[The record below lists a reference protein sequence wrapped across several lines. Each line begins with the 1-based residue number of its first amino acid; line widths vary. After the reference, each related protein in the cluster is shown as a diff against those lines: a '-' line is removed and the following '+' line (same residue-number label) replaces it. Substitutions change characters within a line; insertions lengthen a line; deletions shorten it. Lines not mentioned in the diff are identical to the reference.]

1 MFTLQEITAAT
12 QGEWISAGQLPD
24 LKQTFVQE
32 ISIDS
37 RTHPMP
43 GTLFF
48 ALRGERHDG
57 HHYVEDSYRQGTR
70 FFVVEQKG
78 LSKTGFQDLPLA
90 CFCVVKDSLVA
101 LQDLAAMHRR
111 KFSYPVLA
119 ITGSNGKTQIKEWV
133 SQLLSEC
140 FSLVRSPKS
149 FNSQVGVPLSV
160 FKMND
165 AVQLGIFEAGI
176 SLPGEMERLE
186 KIIHPT
192 IGLVANIGDAHQE
205 NFSSLEEKLREKL
218 RLFEHAEVIVYN
230 TDQTFVAEQIRNNPA
245 LSDCVHFTWGE
256 QAEANLRIIPCS
268 IAGKYDLQFQL
279 PQGQTKTFSLQLNA
293 LDYASVQNSFHSLA
307 AAYCV
312 LLGRSCVAPKRFP
325 EAVFRVVLDQMAQL
339 VPVAMRLDLREGVNG
354 CSLINDSYNSDVN
367 SLKIAL
373 DFLQGFRKGQARTV
387 ILSDILQSGMPEK
400 ELYQQLA
407 QMLEQSK
414 VERVIGV
421 GPALIRYAE
430 WFVNMKQVFASTDE
444 LLLRLDRKIFNHEA
458 ILIKGSRSF
467 KFEKISSFLEARTH
481 LTTLEV
487 NLSTLVDNLN
497 YYKRK
502 LKPGV
507 GILVMVKAN
516 AYGHG
521 LHEVSRLLN
530 QHGVDYLGVAFADEG
545 VSLREAGITTP
556 IMVMNPEPGTF
567 EQLLAY
573 NLEPEIYSFDLL
585 RKWNRAL
592 LREGI
597 VDYPIHIKLDT
608 GMHRLGFMQ
617 EDIPELIE
625 RLKQSPGVKP
635 VSVFSHLAAADEPE
649 LENFTQQQF
658 QIFERMSQA
667 MLAEFPVKRHLL
679 NSSGTDRYPDHQYE
693 MVRLGLGFY
702 GVSAVTKEKV
712 KTACSLKST
721 LVQIKNIPA
730 GECIGYACQWKA
742 LSPMQ
747 IGIVP
752 LGYGDGL
759 NRRLSNGVGQVYVAG
774 HHAPIVGNISMDSCM
789 IDLSGLQV
797 KEGDEVEFFGRHI
810 AVETVAERLQT
821 IPYEVWCNVAQRVKR
836 VYYTE

>member
-1 MFTLQEITAAT
+1 MFSLQEIAIAT
-12 QGEWISAGQLPD
+12 RGEWVSSCALTD
-24 LKQTFVQE
+24 LGKVFVQE
-32 ISIDS
+32 VIIDS
-37 RTHPMP
+37 RTHPAP
-43 GTLFF
+43 GSVFF
-48 ALRGERHDG
+48 ALKGERHDG
-57 HHYVEDSYRQGTR
+57 HNYIEDLYRQGMH
-70 FFVVEQKG
+70 FFVVDEKWMQKS
-78 LSKTGFQDLPLA
+78 LWERMPEA
-90 CFCVVKDSLVA
+90 YFCQVKDSLKA

-186 KIIHPT
+186 NIIHPT
-192 IGLVANIGDAHQE
+192 IGLIANIGDAHQE
-205 NFSSLEEKLREKL
+205 NFQSLEEKIAEKL
-218 RLFEHAEVIVYN
+218 RLFEHAEVIIYN
-230 TDQTFVAEQIRNNPA
+230 TDQPFVAQQIRETSA
-245 LSDCVHFTWGE
+245 LKKCIHFTWGE
-256 QAEANLRIIPCS
+256 QEDANMRVLSSS
-268 IAGKYDLQFQL
+268 IEGKYEIQFTL
-279 PQGQTKTFSLQLNA
+279 AQGQKKTFGLQLNA
-293 LDYASVQNSFHSLA
+293 LDFASVQNSFHSLA

-312 LLGRSCVAPKRFP
+312 LLGRSCIAPKRFP
-325 EAVFRVVLDQMAQL
+325 DAVFRVVLDQVSQL

-373 DFLQGFRKGQARTV
+373 DFLQGFRKGQSRTV

-407 QMLEQSK
+407 QMFDHSR

-421 GPALIRYAE
+421 GPALTKYAE
-430 WFVNMKQVFASTDE
+430 LFNNMTQVYPSTDE
-444 LLLRLDRKIFNHEA
+444 LLLRLDRKIFQNEA
-458 ILIKGSRSF
+458 ILIKGSRSY

-487 NLSTLVDNLN
+487 NLSHLVNNLN
-497 YYKRK
+497 YYKGI
-502 LKPGV
+502 LNPGV
-507 GILVMVKAN
+507 GVLVMVKAN

-521 LHEVSRLLN
+521 LHEVARLLN
-530 QHGVDYLGVAFADEG
+530 QHGVNYLGVAFADEG
-545 VSLREAGITTP
+545 VSLREAGVTTP

-567 EQLLAY
+567 EQLVAH
-573 NLEPEIYSFDLL
+573 NLEPEIYSFDIL
-585 RKWNRAL
+585 RKWNHAL

-608 GMHRLGFMQ
+608 GMHRLGFMPA
-617 EDIPELIE
+617 DIPKLIE
-625 RLKQSPGVKP
+625 QLKQSPSVKP
-635 VSVFSHLAAADEPE
+635 ISVFSHLAAADDPK
-649 LENFTQQQF
+649 LEEFTQKQF
-658 QIFERMSQA
+658 KVFQEMSQSI
-667 MLAEFPVKRHLL
+667 MAEFPVKRHIL
-679 NSSGTDRYPDHQYE
+679 NSSGTDSYPQYQYD

-702 GVSAVTKEKV
+702 GVSAVTKDKV

-721 LVQIKNIPA
+721 IVQVKTIEA
-730 GECIGYACQWKA
+730 GECIGYSCRWRAKSQ
-742 LSPMQ
+742 MQ

-752 LGYGDGL
+752 MGYGDGL

-789 IDLSGLQV
+789 IDLSGLQI
-797 KEGDEVEFFGRHI
+797 KEGDEVEFFGEHI
-810 AVETVAERLQT
+810 SVETVAEKLQT